1 MRLSRSIE
9 KLSRAVIARG
19 EFEAVQGKERGRI
32 TSPNPTILADPA
44 PLDALVLG

>member
-19 EFEAVQGKERGRI
+19 EFEAVQGKERGEDHIPQSYDPRRPR
-32 TSPNPTILADPA
+32 TS
-44 PLDALVLG
+44 